1 MSEAPAT
8 AAEETDAADANT
20 RQDRQQARRLWLTRL
35 ALAVA
40 AVAVLWGF
48 YYFLFGR
55 NHTSTDDAY
64 VAAEVAQVTPLSD
77 GTVLK
82 VNVSDTDAVKAGQIL
97 VELDPATAKINLAA
111 AEAELAAARRRFRQ
125 AVATSSAA
133 AAQAS
138 ASGQGIAEAEAALVA
153 TRANAARA
161 HAELARRESVAAAG
175 GVSGEELGAA
185 RTSAA
190 GADAAVRQAEA
201 SVASARQN
209 SAAAKGQSEASA
221 ALVRGSSE
229 ETDPA
234 VLAAK
239 ARLDAA
245 RIEFGHMVIRAPID
259 GVITRRQVQIG
270 QHVAQGNTLMTIVPV
285 GQVYVD
291 ANFKERQLRR
301 VEIGMP
307 AEVTADIYG
316 GSIVYHGRVA
326 GIGGGTGASQALIPA
341 QNATGNW
348 IKIVQRLPVRIALD
362 PKELAAHPLRVGL
375 STEVTIDLSGN

>member
-1 MSEAPAT
+1 MSEAAPIAADEAT
-8 AAEETDAADANT
+8 AARTP
-20 RQDRQQARRLWLTRL
+20 QQSRRLWLTRL
-35 ALAVA
+35 AFAVA
-40 AVAVLWGF
+40 AGVVLWLL
-48 YYFLFGR
+48 YYFVFGR

-82 VNVSDTDAVKAGQIL
+82 VNVSDTQAVKAGDIL
-97 VELDPATAKINLAA
+97 VELDPASARINLAA

-125 AVATSSAA
+125 AVATSGAA
-133 AAQAS
+133 AAQAG
-138 ASGQGIAEAEAALVA
+138 ASGQGIAEAEAMVA
-153 TRANAARA
+153 TARTNAARA
-161 HAELARRESVAAAG
+161 RSDLARRESVAAAG
-175 GVSGEELGAA
+175 GVSGEELANA
-185 RTSAA
+185 RSAA
-190 GADAAVRQAEA
+190 ANADAAVRQAEA
-201 SVASARQN
+201 SLGSARQN
-209 SAAAKGQSEASA
+209 SAAARGQSA
-221 ALVRGSSE
+221 AAAAIVSGSSE

-245 RIEFGHMVIRAPID
+245 RIEFGHMIIRAPID
-259 GVITRRQVQIG
+259 GVITRRQVQVG
-270 QHVAQGNTLMTIVPV
+270 QHVGQGNPLMTIVPI
-285 GQVYVD
+285 GEVYVD

-301 VEIGMP
+301 VQVGMP

-316 GSIVYHGRVA
+316 GSVVYHGRVA

-362 PKELAAHPLRVGL
+362 PRELAAHPLRVGL
-375 STEVTIDLSGN
+375 STEVTIDLSGS